1 MRWGPEALADGTT
14 RFRLWAPDAD
24 TVAIEIGDA
33 ATDANLLPGKGRGP
47 VGKAPEK
54 ATNAPQLDPGLR
66 RGTADEVAP
75 PSPPLVLSLSKHVLQ
90 ATTEVGEAPFDKL
103 RTNGGDDTNSDRVPL
118 TPTENGW
125 WEITLPPPPGTPYR
139 YHIAN
144 TPFPDP
150 ASRRQQG
157 GVHGWSIV
165 PDHSYPWRT
174 PEWRGRPWHEMV
186 VMELH
191 AGTLGGFSG
200 VLRRLPALAALGVTA
215 IQLMPINAFA
225 GDRGWGYDG
234 VLPYAVHEAYGTPTE
249 LRALIDAAH
258 ELGLSVFLDV
268 VYNHF
273 GPDGNYLG
281 LYADR
286 FFHRDVATPW
296 GGAVAVDEAPVAC
309 FFIDNALMWLKDYRF
324 DGLRFDAVHA
334 IDNPQFLD
342 KMAAEIRAAL
352 PDRHVHLV
360 LENEQNDAAR
370 LRPDAYDAQWN
381 DDFHNVLHVLLTGE
395 TSAYYG
401 DFADRPAERLARCLS
416 EGFIYQGDPSPNH
429 DGKPRG
435 TPSAH
440 LPPIRFVSFLQNHDQ
455 VGNRALGERL
465 TRLTDP
471 AKLRAATA
479 LMLLAPQIPLLFMGE
494 EEGSESPFLFFTD
507 FHDDLADAVREG
519 RRKEF
524 AKFEAFA
531 DEKTR
536 ETIPDPNALSTF
548 EASIPQP
555 GPDAGTWR
563 SFYQTLLHLRR
574 DHIAPRLST
583 PKQHPVEGR
592 GPVGKAEVE
601 ASPLAQLDPGLR
613 RGTVESL
620 GAQATGNT
628 AVTAR
633 WRLNDGKVL
642 AIAIDLADAP
652 APLPT
657 PPFAPTPSV
666 PATSTPSPF
675 VPSEV
680 EARAKQNKTLDDAR
694 DEGENGLLFTTDN
707 RFIAWLE

>member
-1 MRWGPEALADGTT
+1 MGWGPEPLPDGTT

-24 TVAIEIGDA
+24 AVILECNGADTSMAPAGDGWYVAEQPVGAGARYRFRIGD
-33 ATDANLLPGKGRGP
+33 TP
-47 VGKAPEK
+47 V
-54 ATNAPQLDPGLR
+54 
-66 RGTADEVAP
+66 
-75 PSPPLVLSLSKHVLQ
+75 
-90 ATTEVGEAPFDKL
+90 
-103 RTNGGDDTNSDRVPL
+103 
-118 TPTENGW
+118 
-125 WEITLPPPPGTPYR
+125 
-139 YHIAN
+139 
-144 TPFPDP
+144 PDP
-150 ASRRQQG
+150 ASRRQDG
-157 GVHGWSIV
+157 GVNGRSIV
-165 PDHSYPWRT
+165 PDATYDWRT
-174 PEWRGRPWHEMV
+174 PDWRGRPWHEMV
-186 VMELH
+186 IMELH

-200 VLRRLPALAALGVTA
+200 VIQRLPAIAALGVTA
-215 IQLMPINAFA
+215 IELMPINAFG

-234 VLPYAVHEAYGTPTE
+234 VLPYAVHEAYGSPDE

-296 GGAVAVDEAPVAC
+296 GGAVAVDEPPVAR
-309 FFIDNALMWLKDYRF
+309 FFIDNALMWLRDYRF
-324 DGLRFDAVHA
+324 DGLRLDAVHA

-342 KMAAEIRAAL
+342 TMAAEIRDSL

-360 LENEQNDAAR
+360 LENEGNDAAR
-370 LRPDAYDAQWN
+370 LRSGAYDAQWN

-401 DFADRPAERLARCLS
+401 DFADQPAQRLARCLS

-440 LPPIRFVSFLQNHDQ
+440 LPPTRFVSFLQNHDQ
-455 VGNRALGERL
+455 IGNRALGERL
-465 TRLTDP
+465 TLLTDR

-479 LMLLAPQIPLLFMGE
+479 LLLLSPQIPLLFMGD

-507 FHDDLADAVREG
+507 FHDELADAVRTG

-531 DEKTR
+531 DEKAR
-536 ETIPDPNALSTF
+536 EQIPDPNALSTF
-548 EASIPQP
+548 EASVPQP
-555 GPDAGTWR
+555 GPDAPTWR
-563 SFYQTLLHLRR
+563 TFYQNLLRLRR
-574 DHIAPRLST
+574 EHITPRLSDT
-583 PKQHPVEGR
+583 R
-592 GPVGKAEVE
+592 R
-601 ASPLAQLDPGLR
+601 PGLEPGSR
-613 RGTVESL
+613 FHVDGSEESGTLGEVRGDETGSIQSL
-620 GAQATGNT
+620 GAQATGK
-628 AVTAR
+628 ASVTAR
-633 WRLNDGKVL
+633 WRLNDGTVL
-642 AIAIDLADAP
+642 TIAIDLSDDP

-657 PPFAPTPSV
+657 LA
-666 PATSTPSPF
+666 SPRSPL

-680 EARAKQNKTLDDAR
+680 EAPVAANASLDDALDER
-694 DEGENGLLFTTDN
+694 DERTLFTADN